1 VHLTLKRTGFGLNAT
16 LGELSVDGVFECYTL
31 EDFVRAPAAPK
42 VFGETAIP
50 TGTYPVTIER
60 SPRFSALAGHD
71 VLTPRLHNV
80 PGFDG
85 VLIHPGNGP
94 EDTEGCILVGRAKVG
109 PARIGE
115 SRKAYD
121 ALFLKLFAAHD
132 RGEAIT
138 ISIER

>member
-1 VHLTLKRTGFGLNAT
+1 
-16 LGELSVDGVFECYTL
+16 
-31 EDFVRAPAAPK
+31 
-42 VFGETAIP
+42 
-50 TGTYPVTIER
+50 
-60 SPRFSALAGHD
+60 